1 MVVTWE
7 AARSAVC
14 SRWFEPCPSVL
25 LISSRT
31 KSQAETVKAPAI
43 TRPRDT
49 ARSIETLSLETN
61 GGDRRYRGRRAG
73 GKPSVAGLPQGFPPA
88 GLRRNIHPRVSSF
101 VDKMQQTG
109 MIRPYLK
116 RIAGLTARDVLHP
129 ARYGSRM

>member
-31 KSQAETVKAPAI
+31 KSQAETVKAPAM

-61 GGDRRYRGRRAG
+61 GGDRGDRARRAG
-73 GKPSVAGLPQGFPPA
+73 GKPSLDGAGGISVTLV
-88 GLRRNIHPRVSSF
+88 LTRNIHGRVSS
-101 VDKMQQTG
+101 VVEKM
-109 MIRPYLK
+109 
-116 RIAGLTARDVLHP
+116 
-129 ARYGSRM
+129 